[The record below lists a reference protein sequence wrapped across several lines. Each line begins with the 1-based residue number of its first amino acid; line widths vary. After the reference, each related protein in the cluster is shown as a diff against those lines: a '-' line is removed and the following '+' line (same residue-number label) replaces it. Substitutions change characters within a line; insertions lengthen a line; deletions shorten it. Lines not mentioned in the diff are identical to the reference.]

1 MFFLDVQGTLISD
14 ADKSLIYGAKELI
27 DFLNTKNIP
36 YVVITNNTKKIDF
49 LERLRQKG
57 LAIKEDAYIDPFSVL
72 GYILRPCKVAAFG
85 AEEFIQSLEKL
96 GFEMD
101 FENPMAV
108 LVASYDDFKFQDF
121 ALMMEYAKEGVQ
133 FIAMHESSIYKKESR
148 LYPGVGSIMAMLQNA
163 IDFKYQVVGK
173 PSTAFYKEALRL
185 LRNYNKNADFEDIK
199 IISDDLK
206 GDLVQAKELGM
217 KTLLVLSGK
226 ISDTKGLDTGM
237 VDKIYPS
244 VLEILKDL
252 KCQI

>member
-27 DFLNTKNIP
+27 DFLNIKNIP

-57 LAIKEDAYIDPFSVL
+57 LAIKEGAYIDPFSVL
-72 GYILRPCKVAAFG
+72 RYILRPCKVAAFG
-85 AEEFIQSLEKL
+85 AEEFIQSLEEL

-121 ALMMEYAKEGVQ
+121 ALMMKYAKEGVQ
-133 FIAMHESSIYKKESR
+133 FIAMHESSIYKKEGR

-226 ISDTKGLDTGM
+226 ISDTKGFDTGM

>member
-49 LERLRQKG
+49 LEKLRQKG

-85 AEEFIQSLEKL
+85 AEEFVQSLEKL

-108 LVASYDDFKFQDF
+108 LIASYDDFKFQDF

-133 FIAMHESSIYKKESR
+133 FIAMHESSIYKKEGR

>member
-133 FIAMHESSIYKKESR
+133 FIAMHESSIYKKEGR

-173 PSTAFYKEALRL
+173 PSTAFYKEALRI

>member
-27 DFLNTKNIP
+27 DFLNIKNIP

-57 LAIKEDAYIDPFSVL
+57 LAIKEGAYIDPFSVL
-72 GYILRPCKVAAFG
+72 RYILRPCKVAAFG
-85 AEEFIQSLEKL
+85 ADEFIQSLEEL

-133 FIAMHESSIYKKESR
+133 FIAMHESSIYKKDGR

-226 ISDTKGLDTGM
+226 ISDTKGFDTGM

>member
-36 YVVITNNTKKIDF
+36 YVVITNNTKKINF
-49 LERLRQKG
+49 LEKLRQKG
-57 LAIKEDAYIDPFSVL
+57 LAIKEGAYIDPFSVL

-133 FIAMHESSIYKKESR
+133 FIAMHESSIYKKEGR

>member
-57 LAIKEDAYIDPFSVL
+57 LAIKEGAYIDPFSVL

-244 VLEILKDL
+244 VFEILKDL

>member
-96 GFEMD
+96 GFEID

-133 FIAMHESSIYKKESR
+133 FIAMHESSIYKKEGR

>member
-14 ADKSLIYGAKELI
+14 ADRSLIYGAKELI

-101 FENPMAV
+101 FENPMAA

-133 FIAMHESSIYKKESR
+133 FIAMHESSIYKKEGR

>member
-36 YVVITNNTKKIDF
+36 YVVITNNTKKINF
-49 LERLRQKG
+49 LEKLRQKG

-96 GFEMD
+96 GFELD

-133 FIAMHESSIYKKESR
+133 FIAMHESSIYKKEGR

>member
-27 DFLNTKNIP
+27 DFLNIKNIP

-57 LAIKEDAYIDPFSVL
+57 LAIKEGAYIDPFSVL
-72 GYILRPCKVAAFG
+72 RYILRPCKVAAFG
-85 AEEFIQSLEKL
+85 AEEFIQSLEEL

-133 FIAMHESSIYKKESR
+133 FIAMHESSIYKKEGR

-226 ISDTKGLDTGM
+226 ISDTKGFDTDM

>member
-27 DFLNTKNIP
+27 DFLNMKNIP

-57 LAIKEDAYIDPFSVL
+57 LAIKEGAYIDPFSVL
-72 GYILRPCKVAAFG
+72 RYILRPCKVAAFG
-85 AEEFIQSLEKL
+85 ADEFIQSLEEL
-96 GFEMD
+96 GFKMD

-133 FIAMHESSIYKKESR
+133 FIAMHESSIYKKDGR
-148 LYPGVGSIMAMLQNA
+148 PYPGVGSIMAMLKNA
-163 IDFKYQVVGK
+163 IDFEYEVVGK
-173 PSTAFYKEALRL
+173 PSIAFYKEALNLIR
-185 LRNYNKNADFEDIK
+185 RQNSKIDFEDIK
-199 IISDDLK
+199 IISDDFR
-206 GDLVQAKELGM
+206 GDLLKAKELGM

-226 ISDTKGLDTGM
+226 ISDTKGLDTDLLDG
-237 VDKIYPS
+237 VYPS

>member
-27 DFLNTKNIP
+27 DFLNAKNIP

-133 FIAMHESSIYKKESR
+133 FIAMHESSIYKKEGR

-185 LRNYNKNADFEDIK
+185 LRNYNKNADFEDVK

>member
-133 FIAMHESSIYKKESR
+133 FIAMHESSIYKKEGR

-173 PSTAFYKEALRL
+173 PSAAFYKEALRL

>member
-49 LERLRQKG
+49 LERLRQKR
-57 LAIKEDAYIDPFSVL
+57 LAIKEGAYIDPFSVL

-133 FIAMHESSIYKKESR
+133 FIAMHESSIYKKEGR

>member
-27 DFLNTKNIP
+27 DFLNMKNIP

-57 LAIKEDAYIDPFSVL
+57 LAIKEGAYIDPFSVL
-72 GYILRPCKVAAFG
+72 RYILRPCKVAAFG
-85 AEEFIQSLEKL
+85 ADEFIQSLEEL

-133 FIAMHESSIYKKESR
+133 FIAMHESSIYKKDGR

-226 ISDTKGLDTGM
+226 ISDTKGFDTGM

>member
-27 DFLNTKNIP
+27 DFLNMKNIP

-57 LAIKEDAYIDPFSVL
+57 LAIKEGAYIDPFSVL
-72 GYILRPCKVAAFG
+72 RYILRPCKVAAFG
-85 AEEFIQSLEKL
+85 ADEFIQSLEEL

-101 FENPMAV
+101 LENPMVV

-133 FIAMHESSIYKKESR
+133 FIAMHESSIYKKDGR

-226 ISDTKGLDTGM
+226 ISDTKGFDTGM

>member
-57 LAIKEDAYIDPFSVL
+57 LAIKEGAYIDPFSVL

-85 AEEFIQSLEKL
+85 ADEFIQSLEKL

-133 FIAMHESSIYKKESR
+133 FIAMHESSIYKKEGR

>member
-27 DFLNTKNIP
+27 DFLNMKNIP

-57 LAIKEDAYIDPFSVL
+57 LAIKEGAYIDPFSVL
-72 GYILRPCKVAAFG
+72 RYILRPCKVAAFG
-85 AEEFIQSLEKL
+85 ADEFIQSLEEL
-96 GFEMD
+96 GFKMD

-133 FIAMHESSIYKKESR
+133 FIAMHESSIYKKDGR

-163 IDFKYQVVGK
+163 IDFEYEVVGK
-173 PSTAFYKEALRL
+173 PSIAFYKEALNLIR
-185 LRNYNKNADFEDIK
+185 RQNSKIDFEDIK
-199 IISDDLK
+199 IISDDFR
-206 GDLVQAKELGM
+206 GDLLKAKELGM

-226 ISDTKGLDTGM
+226 ISDTKGLDTDLLDG
-237 VDKIYPS
+237 VYPS

>member
-57 LAIKEDAYIDPFSVL
+57 LAIKEGAYIDPFSVL

-133 FIAMHESSIYKKESR
+133 FIAMHESSIYKKEGR

-185 LRNYNKNADFEDIK
+185 LRNYNKNADFEDVK

>member
-14 ADKSLIYGAKELI
+14 HDKSLIHGAKELI
-27 DFLNTKNIP
+27 DFVNAKNLP
-36 YVVITNNTKKIDF
+36 YVIITNNTKKLDF
-49 LERLRQKG
+49 LEKLQQKG
-57 LAIKEDAYIDPFSVL
+57 LAIKENAYIDPFSVL
-72 GYILRPCKVAAFG
+72 KHLLKPCKVAAFG
-85 AEEFIQSLEKL
+85 ADEFVKSLENL
-96 GFEMD
+96 GFELD
-101 FENPMAV
+101 FVNPSAV
-108 LVASYDDFKFQDF
+108 LVASYDDFKFKDF
-121 ALMMEYAKEGVQ
+121 ATMIELARREVR
-133 FIAMHESSIYKKESR
+133 FIAMHESSIYKKDGR

-173 PSTAFYKEALRL
+173 PSPAFYKEALRL

-226 ISDTKGLDTGM
+226 ISDTKGFDTGM

>member
-57 LAIKEDAYIDPFSVL
+57 LAIKEGAYIDPFSVL

-108 LVASYDDFKFQDF
+108 LIASYDDFKFQDF

-133 FIAMHESSIYKKESR
+133 FIAMHESSIYKKEGR

>member
-72 GYILRPCKVAAFG
+72 GYILRPCKVAVFG
-85 AEEFIQSLEKL
+85 AEEFVQSLEKL

-108 LVASYDDFKFQDF
+108 LIASYDDFKFQDF

-133 FIAMHESSIYKKESR
+133 FIAMHESSIYKKEGR

>member
-72 GYILRPCKVAAFG
+72 RYILRPCKVAAFG

-133 FIAMHESSIYKKESR
+133 FIAMHESSIYKKEGR

>member
-57 LAIKEDAYIDPFSVL
+57 LAIKEGAYIDPFSVL

-133 FIAMHESSIYKKESR
+133 FIAMHESSIYKKEGR

>member
-57 LAIKEDAYIDPFSVL
+57 LAIKEGAYIDPFSVL

-96 GFEMD
+96 GFEID

-133 FIAMHESSIYKKESR
+133 FIAMHESSIYKKEGR

-173 PSTAFYKEALRL
+173 PSAAFYKEALRL

-226 ISDTKGLDTGM
+226 ISDTKGFDTGM

>member
-57 LAIKEDAYIDPFSVL
+57 LAIKEGAYIDPFSVL

-133 FIAMHESSIYKKESR
+133 FIAMHESSIYKKEGR

-226 ISDTKGLDTGM
+226 ISDTKGLDTGV

>member
-27 DFLNTKNIP
+27 DFLNIKNIP

-57 LAIKEDAYIDPFSVL
+57 LAIKEGAYIDPFSVL
-72 GYILRPCKVAAFG
+72 RYILRPCKVAAFG
-85 AEEFIQSLEKL
+85 AEEFIQSLEEL

-101 FENPMAV
+101 FENPMAI

-133 FIAMHESSIYKKESR
+133 FIAMHESSIYKKEGR

-226 ISDTKGLDTGM
+226 ISDTKGFDTGM

>member
-96 GFEMD
+96 GFELD

-133 FIAMHESSIYKKESR
+133 FIAMHESSIYKKEDR

>member
-57 LAIKEDAYIDPFSVL
+57 LAIKEGAYIDPFSVL

-133 FIAMHESSIYKKESR
+133 FIAMHESSIYKKEGR

-173 PSTAFYKEALRL
+173 PSAAFYKEALRL

>member
-57 LAIKEDAYIDPFSVL
+57 LAIKEGAYIDPFSVL

-85 AEEFIQSLEKL
+85 AEEFIQSLERL

-133 FIAMHESSIYKKESR
+133 FIAMHESSIYKKEGR

-226 ISDTKGLDTGM
+226 ISDTKGFDTGM

>member
-27 DFLNTKNIP
+27 DFLNAKNIP

-57 LAIKEDAYIDPFSVL
+57 LAIKEGAYIDPFSVL

-133 FIAMHESSIYKKESR
+133 FIAMHESSIYKKEGR

-206 GDLVQAKELGM
+206 GDLIQAKELGM

>member
-85 AEEFIQSLEKL
+85 ADEFIQSLEKL

-101 FENPMAV
+101 FENPMVV
-108 LVASYDDFKFQDF
+108 LIASYDDFKFQDF

-133 FIAMHESSIYKKESR
+133 FIAMHESSIYKKEGR

>member
-49 LERLRQKG
+49 LEMLRQKG

-85 AEEFIQSLEKL
+85 AEEFVQSLEKL

-108 LVASYDDFKFQDF
+108 LIASYDDFKFQDF

-133 FIAMHESSIYKKESR
+133 FIAMHESSIYKKEGR